1 MAIVGFPPD
10 VFRCTCSTGRAAIRS
25 TSSRVG
31 SVPHSRPICKAQRMS
46 GSAFMS
52 KSVWRSICH
61 YRPKQYPLMLT
72 GHNSLIHGGLLAQ
85 LKPVTI
91 VAADAGR
98 APPSQCINDICRASS
113 RSQNDPRSCAGK
125 SVQGSHL
132 ARGRWSCGMTIER
145 IGSSCTGPRRA
156 APVPVPWNGM
166 DDPWHRDP
174 NKITPE

>member
-1 MAIVGFPPD
+1 MKVLRRDNGERKKRSSALHSAEFPHSLSAEPTSMKTAAKVRFPP
-10 VFRCTCSTGRAAIRS
+10 
-25 TSSRVG
+25 
-31 SVPHSRPICKAQRMS
+31 
-46 GSAFMS
+46 FMS

-91 VAADAGR
+91 VAADARR

-113 RSQNDPRSCAGK
+113 RSQNDPGSCAGK

-132 ARGRWSCGMTIER
+132 ARGPWSCGLMVER
-145 IGSSCTGPRRA
+145 TRHSHTGPWYA
-156 APVPVPWNGM
+156 ARVPCSAM
-166 DDPWHRDP
+166 DDPWHRPP
-174 NKITPE
+174 NKITSE

>member
-1 MAIVGFPPD
+1 MKVP
-10 VFRCTCSTGRAAIRS
+10 RAAERLLS
-25 TSSRVG
+25 HTVNLYFATAANVG
-31 SVPHSRPICKAQRMS
+31 NPP
-46 GSAFMS
+46 FMS

-72 GHNSLIHGGLLAQ
+72 GHNSLINGGLLAQ

-113 RSQNDPRSCAGK
+113 RSQNDPGSCAGK

-132 ARGRWSCGMTIER
+132 ARGPWSCGMTIER
-145 IGSSCTGPRRA
+145 IGSSCTGP
-156 APVPVPWNGM
+156 WNGM
-166 DDPWHRDP
+166 DDPWHRGP

>member
-1 MAIVGFPPD
+1 MF
-10 VFRCTCSTGRAAIRS
+10 FAALAARGEQPFVAHRRGSALSRTADLYAKRS
-25 TSSRVG
+25 ECPV
-31 SVPHSRPICKAQRMS
+31 
-46 GSAFMS
+46 SAFMS

-132 ARGRWSCGMTIER
+132 ARDRWSCGMTIER
-145 IGSSCTGPRRA
+145 IGSSCTGPWRA
-156 APVPVPWNGM
+156 APDRGTAWTIHGIGV
-166 DDPWHRDP
+166 
-174 NKITPE
+174 

>member
-1 MAIVGFPPD
+1 MPFMLDWLALAAKVRNPP
-10 VFRCTCSTGRAAIRS
+10 
-25 TSSRVG
+25 
-31 SVPHSRPICKAQRMS
+31 
-46 GSAFMS
+46 FMS

-91 VAADAGR
+91 VAADVGR

-113 RSQNDPRSCAGK
+113 RSQNDPGSCAGK

-132 ARGRWSCGMTIER
+132 ARGRSSCGMTIER
-145 IGSSCTGPRRA
+145 IGSSCTGPWRA
-156 APVPVPWNGM
+156 ARVPCSGM
-166 DDPWHRDP
+166 DYPLCRDP